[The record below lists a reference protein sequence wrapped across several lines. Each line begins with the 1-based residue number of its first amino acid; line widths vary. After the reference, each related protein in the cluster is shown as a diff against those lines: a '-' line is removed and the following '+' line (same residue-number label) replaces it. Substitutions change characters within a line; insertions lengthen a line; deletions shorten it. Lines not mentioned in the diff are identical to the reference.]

1 MSKEKND
8 GEREEMKWILC
19 ERENER
25 RRRERSEPDVGWI
38 QIKYPI
44 NSLIHQGFIF
54 LMKWIKEEKESKGI
68 ERPFILDSFEEEKG
82 CTSDDEKWT
91 QKKKTTEAW
100 EREEIG
106 FPSISY

>member
-54 LMKWIKEEKESKGI
+54 LMKWIKEEKEKY
-68 ERPFILDSFEEEKG
+68 
-82 CTSDDEKWT
+82 
-91 QKKKTTEAW
+91 AW
-100 EREEIG
+100 KQW
-106 FPSISY
+106 SIQANIKIN